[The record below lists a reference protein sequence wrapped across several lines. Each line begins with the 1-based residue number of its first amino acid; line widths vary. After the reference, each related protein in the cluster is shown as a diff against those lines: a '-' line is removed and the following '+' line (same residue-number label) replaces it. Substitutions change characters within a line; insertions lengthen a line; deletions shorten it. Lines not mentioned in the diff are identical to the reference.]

1 MKQKLQHLFLLAFFI
16 TLRVHA
22 QTSDFENINLP
33 APPPGG
39 VWNGSDFSGGFSSGG
54 MYFKNSYDSSFGG
67 YWASGFA
74 CSSISDS
81 VTTGFTN
88 LYAAR
93 TGTGFNGSQNY
104 AVAQQ
109 NAMAYQNNQLIDV
122 LFNGF
127 YVTNGTYAYYSMH
140 DGDAFA
146 RKFGDTTGTNSG
158 LPQGSYPDYFK
169 LIVRAYLNGFLK
181 NDSVE
186 FYLAD
191 YRFNN
196 DSLDY
201 IVDTW
206 QWVDCTDIG
215 VFDSVVF
222 KLSSSDNGMFGMNTP
237 AFFCIDN
244 LEIQP
249 TVDTQASFFTVK
261 EMLVYP
267 NPASNLIHLKA
278 HDAIIINGVRLLNA
292 NGQVVL
298 EQNSAVTIN
307 AISIEQIP
315 RGIYFIEL
323 KTNTGIKHQK
333 FIKD

>member
-16 TLRVHA
+16 ALQVHA

-122 LFNGF
+122 VFNGF
-127 YVTNGTYAYYSMH
+127 YVTNGTYAYYSMR

-158 LPQGSYPDYFK
+158 LPQGSYPDFFK
-169 LIVRAYLNGFLK
+169 LTIRGYLNGILN

-191 YRFNN
+191 YRFSDDN
-196 DSLDY
+196 LDY

-206 QWVDCTDIG
+206 QWVDCNNIG

-249 TVDTQASFFTVK
+249 TVGVK
-261 EMLVYP
+261 SAKFDHMNSLFYP
-267 NPASNLIHLKA
+267 NPASNLLHFN
-278 HDAIIINGVRLLNA
+278 HDVHNGISQLTIYNA
-292 NGQVVL
+292 NGQAVL
-298 EQNSAVTIN
+298 DQNCLGIKTL
-307 AISIEQIP
+307 SIEQLP
-315 RGIYFIEL
+315 TGMYMLEM
-323 KTNTGIKHQK
+323 KGSAGIKRQK
-333 FIKD
+333 LIKQ